1 MAKIYEHVAMS
12 PDTLI
17 GRIDDDG
24 RIYYED
30 EEGQSEYI
38 GWIDYAGSKVYDED
52 DIYMGWVEENG
63 EVYGSYE
70 EGDEK
75 LGYVADDGKFYL
87 VDEDSGE
94 DYVGQV
100 MEMKH
105 KVDGAAA
112 ILFFFDEYEEYYEE
126 DEAE

>member
-1 MAKIYEHVAMS
+1 
-12 PDTLI
+12 
-17 GRIDDDG
+17 
-24 RIYYED
+24 
-30 EEGQSEYI
+30 
-38 GWIDYAGSKVYDED
+38 
-52 DIYMGWVEENG
+52 MGWVEENG

-94 DYVGQV
+94 DYMGQV

-126 DEAE
+126 DEVE